1 MIVVIVLI
9 ATLVESKI
17 DADDAKYSNKN
28 NNNNN
33 NNNGMQM
40 KETKKNGSKSGGDT
54 QITVMSSE
62 YSGKG
67 FKDGLE
73 IMKESELTSSGRKCP
88 SEQSKQ
94 STLQLSTL
102 CLCDVNNPTSSGI
115 FTKFLL
121 CFSLISNGKA
131 IMCLKTPSKVDNSSP
146 SLPYFTITIPFQD
159 SLTSIHGIR
168 LFSLLW
174 TIMVHTYLQF
184 FALSE
189 NRVS

>member
-17 DADDAKYSNKN
+17 DADDAKYSKK
-28 NNNNN
+28 NNNN

-88 SEQSKQ
+88 SEQSKRL
-94 STLQLSTL
+94 TLQLPYVY
-102 CLCDVNNPTSSGI
+102 VNDPS
-115 FTKFLL
+115 FLRYL
-121 CFSLISNGKA
+121 HE
-131 IMCLKTPSKVDNSSP
+131 
-146 SLPYFTITIPFQD
+146 IPPV
-159 SLTSIHGIR
+159 L
-168 LFSLLW
+168 
-174 TIMVHTYLQF
+174 
-184 FALSE
+184 
-189 NRVS
+189 

>member
-1 MIVVIVLI
+1 MSNMGGSHNRWILIHYYPFSIISAVIVLIVFI

-73 IMKESELTSSGRKCP
+73 IMKESELNSSGRKCP
-88 SEQSKQ
+88 SEQSK
-94 STLQLSTL
+94 TLT
-102 CLCDVNNPTSSGI
+102 
-115 FTKFLL
+115 
-121 CFSLISNGKA
+121 
-131 IMCLKTPSKVDNSSP
+131 
-146 SLPYFTITIPFQD
+146 
-159 SLTSIHGIR
+159 
-168 LFSLLW
+168 
-174 TIMVHTYLQF
+174 
-184 FALSE
+184 
-189 NRVS
+189 